1 MSANYSVNRIAKYA
15 HEGKEIME
23 EYPIS
28 SIAISFGLG
37 FAAGFAIVTLL
48 SDSSRPR
55 EQHVAH
61 RLGNHLL
68 EAMSS
73 VLPEAVSRN
82 FRG

>member
-1 MSANYSVNRIAKYA
+1 MSANYSVNRISKYA
-15 HEGKEIME
+15 HEGKEMMD

-28 SIAISFGLG
+28 SIVISFGLG

-48 SDSSRPR
+48 SDSSQPR
-55 EQHVAH
+55 DQNVAH
-61 RLGNHLL
+61 RLGSHLL

-73 VLPEAVSRN
+73 VLPDAVSRS